1 MKFFIIMNLL
11 LIKKYIKTLI
21 MQRIDIIVESKLKN
35 SLNLKITLKS
45 SKILK
50 SNIIE
55 TEYLSLQTFLKIKEE
70 YF

>member
-1 MKFFIIMNLL
+1 
-11 LIKKYIKTLI
+11 
-21 MQRIDIIVESKLKN
+21 MQRIDIILESKLKN
-35 SLNLKITLKS
+35 SLNLKIKSKS

-50 SNIIE
+50 SNIVE